1 MRPPHLAPTRRPFGR
16 PSFVRARQF
25 SSLTRIP
32 TFFLLMVD
40 RQLPLGR
47 PLPAQRAE
55 NYREAAQRSIALA
68 KAPKLDRG
76 CPYPQTLRVLLA
88 DPSERCKE
96 AGYRHRC
103 SRRVAI
109 MLSYL
114 PIEISNIGA
123 RFWVDRSIVCQR

>member
-1 MRPPHLAPTRRPFGR
+1 
-16 PSFVRARQF
+16 
-25 SSLTRIP
+25 
-32 TFFLLMVD
+32 
-40 RQLPLGR
+40 
-47 PLPAQRAE
+47 
-55 NYREAAQRSIALA
+55 
-68 KAPKLDRG
+68 
-76 CPYPQTLRVLLA
+76 LA

-123 RFWVDRSIVCQR
+123 RF

>member
-1 MRPPHLAPTRRPFGR
+1 
-16 PSFVRARQF
+16 
-25 SSLTRIP
+25 
-32 TFFLLMVD
+32 
-40 RQLPLGR
+40 
-47 PLPAQRAE
+47 
-55 NYREAAQRSIALA
+55 
-68 KAPKLDRG
+68 
-76 CPYPQTLRVLLA
+76 LA

-123 RFWVDRSIVCQR
+123 RFWVDRSIVCQRLLDLAIGRKFSSGPDGN